1 MSSCVSISSNGTLR
15 IDDSVSYLDCETFLL
30 LTKDEFIQFNNTNLI
45 DSLNS
50 LFAFDP
56 VIFSIVAGTSSVI
69 FVSSHGAGHVL
80 RWLGRG

>member
-1 MSSCVSISSNGTLR
+1 MASCVGFRNNGNIY
-15 IDDSVSYLDCETFLL
+15 IDNSVETLDCETLL
-30 LTKDEFIQFNNTNLI
+30 LITKEEFIKFENTNLI

-50 LFAFDP
+50 LFEFDP